1 MTGPVISGLSSEIYK
16 KRCNMNE
23 EIKAVADRLIGLR
36 EIMDVSVEEAAGVC
50 GISIEQ
56 YQKYETGM
64 VDIPVG
70 ILQSMS
76 KKYGIDLGTLISGK
90 EPHMHSYCLTKKDKG
105 LSVDRRSD
113 YKYQALAA
121 GFQNRKADPFIV
133 TITPEETREIH
144 FNAHPGHEFEYM
156 IEGSMKLVID
166 GKEMTLEKGDSV
178 YFDATKQH
186 GMQALN
192 NKKAKFLA
200 III

>member
-1 MTGPVISGLSSEIYK
+1 
-16 KRCNMNE
+16 MNE

-50 GISIEQ
+50 GISIDQ
-56 YQKYETGM
+56 YKKYESGT

-133 TITPEETREIH
+133 VVTPENTKEIH
-144 FNAHPGHEFEYM
+144 FNSHPGHEFEYM
-156 IEGSMKLVID
+156 IEGSMKLVVD
-166 GKEMTLEKGDSV
+166 GKEMVLEEGDSV

-192 NKKAKFLA
+192 DKKSKFLA

>member
-1 MTGPVISGLSSEIYK
+1 
-16 KRCNMNE
+16 MNE
-23 EIKAVADRLIGLR
+23 EIKAVAQRLIGLR
-36 EIMDVSVEEAAGVC
+36 DIMDVSVEEAAGVC
-50 GISIEQ
+50 GVSIEQ
-56 YQKYETGM
+56 YQKYESGF

-70 ILQSMS
+70 ILQSMA
-76 KKYGIDLGTLISGK
+76 KTYGIDLGTLISGD
-90 EPHMHSYCLTKKDKG
+90 EPRMKTYCLTKKDKG

-133 TITPEETREIH
+133 VVTPENTREIH
-144 FNAHPGHEFEYM
+144 FNSHPGHEFEYM

-166 GKEMTLEKGDSV
+166 GKELVLEEGDSV
-178 YFDATKQH
+178 YFDATKPH

-192 NKKAKFLA
+192 DKKAKFLA

>member
-1 MTGPVISGLSSEIYK
+1 
-16 KRCNMNE
+16 MNE

-36 EIMDVSVEEAAGVC
+36 EIMDVSVEEAASVC
-50 GISIEQ
+50 NVSIEK
-56 YQKYETGM
+56 YKSYETGE

-70 ILQSMS
+70 ILQSMA
-76 KKYGIDLGTLISGK
+76 KNYGIDLGTLISGQ

-105 LSVDRRSD
+105 LSVERRSD
-113 YKYQALAA
+113 YRYQALAT

-133 TITPEETREIH
+133 CITPEETKELH
-144 FNAHPGHEFEYM
+144 TNSHTGHEFEYM

-166 GKEMTLEKGDSV
+166 GKELILEEGDSI

-192 NKKAKFLA
+192 NKNAKFLA
-200 III
+200 IIIG

>member
-16 KRCNMNE
+16 MRCNMNE

-56 YQKYETGM
+56 YKKYETGT

-121 GFQNRKADPFIV
+121 GFQNRKADPFVV

-156 IEGSMKLVID
+156 IEGSMKLVVD
-166 GKEMTLEKGDSV
+166 GKEMTLEEGDSV

-192 NKKAKFLA
+192 DKKAKFLA

>member
-1 MTGPVISGLSSEIYK
+1 MCLKGEY
-16 KRCNMNE
+16 MNE

-50 GISIEQ
+50 GVSIEQ
-56 YQKYETGM
+56 YKKYESGT

-90 EPHMHSYCLTKKDKG
+90 EPHMHFYCLTKKDKG
-105 LSVDRRSD
+105 LSVDRRND

-133 TITPEETREIH
+133 SITPEETREIH
-144 FNAHPGHEFEYM
+144 FNSHPGHEFEYM

-166 GKEMTLEKGDSV
+166 GKEMVLEEGDSV
-178 YFDATKQH
+178 YFDATKPH

-192 NKKAKFLA
+192 DKKAKFLA

>member
-1 MTGPVISGLSSEIYK
+1 
-16 KRCNMNE
+16 MNE
-23 EIKAVADRLIGLR
+23 EIKAVADRLVGLR

-50 GISIEQ
+50 GISVEQ
-56 YQKYETGM
+56 YENYESGN

-90 EPHMHSYCLTKKDKG
+90 EPHMKSYCLTKNGKG

-113 YKYQALAA
+113 YKYQALAS
-121 GFQNRKADPFIV
+121 GFQNRKADPYLV
-133 TITPEETREIH
+133 TITPEETKEIH

-156 IEGSMKLVID
+156 IEGSMKLVVD
-166 GKEMTLEKGDSV
+166 GKEMIVEEGDSV

-192 NKKAKFLA
+192 GKNAKFLA

>member
-1 MTGPVISGLSSEIYK
+1 
-16 KRCNMNE
+16 MNE

-36 EIMDVSVEEAAGVC
+36 EIMDVTTEEAAKVC
-50 GISIEQ
+50 GISEDQ
-56 YQKYETGM
+56 YKTYESGN

-76 KKYGIDLGTLISGK
+76 KKYGIDLGTLISGH
-90 EPHMHSYCLTKKDKG
+90 EPHMHSYSLTKKDKG

-113 YKYQALAA
+113 YEYQALAA

-133 TITPEETREIH
+133 RITPEETKEIH
-144 FNAHPGHEFEYM
+144 FNAHPGHEFEYC

-166 GKEMTLEKGDSV
+166 GKEMVLEEGDSV
-178 YFDATKQH
+178 YFDASKKH

-192 NKKAKFLA
+192 GKPAKFLA

>member
-1 MTGPVISGLSSEIYK
+1 MFVNFV
-16 KRCNMNE
+16 C
-23 EIKAVADRLIGLR
+23 R
-36 EIMDVSVEEAAGVC
+36 E
-50 GISIEQ
+50 
-56 YQKYETGM
+56 
-64 VDIPVG
+64 
-70 ILQSMS
+70 S
-76 KKYGIDLGTLISGK
+76 KKLANGLCPIELSIIIDGKRRYLTLDRRIRAK
-90 EPHMHSYCLTKKDKG
+90 SYCLTKKDKG

-133 TITPEETREIH
+133 TITPEETRQIH

-156 IEGSMKLVID
+156 IEGSMKLVVD
-166 GKEMTLEKGDSV
+166 GKEMTLEEGDSV

-192 NKKAKFLA
+192 NQKAKFLA

>member
-56 YQKYETGM
+56 YQKYETGT

-133 TITPEETREIH
+133 TITPEETKEIH
-144 FNAHPGHEFEYM
+144 FNSHPGHEFEYM
-156 IEGSMKLVID
+156 IEGSMKLVVD
-166 GKEMTLEKGDSV
+166 GKEMTLEEGDSV

-192 NKKAKFLA
+192 NQKSKFLA

>member
-1 MTGPVISGLSSEIYK
+1 
-16 KRCNMNE
+16 MNE

-36 EIMDVSVEEAAGVC
+36 EIMDVSVEEASKVC
-50 GISIEQ
+50 GISIE
-56 YQKYETGM
+56 KYKEYESGN

-76 KKYGIDLGTLISGK
+76 KQYGIDLGTLISGN

-105 LSVDRRSD
+105 LSVDRRND
-113 YKYQALAA
+113 YDYQALAA

-133 TITPEETREIH
+133 QLSPENTKEIH
-144 FNAHPGHEFEYM
+144 FNSHPGHEFELM
-156 IEGSMKLVID
+156 LEGSMKFVID
-166 GKEMTLEKGDSV
+166 GKELILEEGDSV
-178 YFDATKQH
+178 YFDATKKH
-186 GMQALN
+186 GMQPLN